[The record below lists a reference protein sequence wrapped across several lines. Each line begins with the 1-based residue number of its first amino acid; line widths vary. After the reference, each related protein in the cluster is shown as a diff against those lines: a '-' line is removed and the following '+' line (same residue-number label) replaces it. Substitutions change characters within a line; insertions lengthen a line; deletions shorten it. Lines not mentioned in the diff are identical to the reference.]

1 MAEGFADG
9 EEIAGGL
16 PLPHPDE
23 VKIRSQNARRLARR
37 RQAASLAFQVQQ
49 TAGEDLD
56 RFGDTRV
63 VGGTFEDIQD
73 VPDRER
79 PDGGGLDIDDLL
91 KFLGGI
97 SFDPREI
104 RNP

>member
-1 MAEGFADG
+1 MVELQADG
-9 EEIAGGL
+9 EPVDGGL
-16 PLPHPDE
+16 PVPHPDE
-23 VKIRSQNARRLARR
+23 VTIRTQNARRLGRR

-56 RFGDTRV
+56 RAGDTRV
-63 VGGTFEDIQD
+63 VGGRFEDIQD

-79 PDGGGLDIDDLL
+79 PEGGSLSIEDLL
-91 KFLGGI
+91 KFLETLNFSGK
-97 SFDPREI
+97 EI